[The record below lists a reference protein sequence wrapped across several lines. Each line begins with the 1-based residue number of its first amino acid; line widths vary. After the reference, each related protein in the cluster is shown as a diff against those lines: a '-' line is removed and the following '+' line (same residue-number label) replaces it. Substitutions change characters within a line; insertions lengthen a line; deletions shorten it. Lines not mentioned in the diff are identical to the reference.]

1 MAQVVNSLLDS
12 TPAVLSSVHA
22 LNQLNNHVQAFL
34 NAYASDKNPGH
45 ITNACA
51 RFEKNVLSLLWGF
64 APQIQTSKSTG
75 LPELFERMSQSSSET
90 IRQSAAE
97 RDKLTERVRET
108 MAVAKLEQA
117 FAEKEMERAAAFE
130 ATLVKIRFDYSTI
143 EEGTKGSSAALIAA
157 LEDQRSKATQFVQV
171 VGNIGVTVMSGT
183 EKYNGCARVRRLFAA
198 YTKAHHKKQ
207 IGSVRYVP

>member
-1 MAQVVNSLLDS
+1 MAEPAIADNEQFTFARDKTFAMAQVVNSLLDS

-108 MAVAKLEQA
+108 MAVAKLEPA

-130 ATLVKIRFDYSTI
+130 ATLVKIRSDYSTI

-157 LEDQRSKATQFVQV
+157 LEDQRSKATQDR
-171 VGNIGVTVMSGT
+171 SGCW
-183 EKYNGCARVRRLFAA
+183 KHWRHRHVRD
-198 YTKAHHKKQ
+198 
-207 IGSVRYVP
+207 